1 VKWEASK
8 NPAGRP
14 ISAVVTRSKSGDVDA
29 RFGNVRSLVWEW
41 GLLIAALLNSQRGG
55 DASAA

>member
-1 VKWEASK
+1 
-8 NPAGRP
+8 
-14 ISAVVTRSKSGDVDA
+14 VVTRSKSGDVDA